1 VIRSPRFDSIGAATI
16 CSVNDTWEHR
26 MGFAALAL
34 AIVGFAVG
42 TMFRIRVLLPILLVL
57 LLASIV
63 FSVVRDFSILEAALM
78 VFLAQT
84 IVQGGYFLGLI
95 AHAVLV
101 AVDREPRVRRRP
113 PRF

>member
-26 MGFAALAL
+26 MGFAALGL

-63 FSVVRDFSILEAALM
+63 FSAVRGFSILL
-78 VFLAQT
+78 
-84 IVQGGYFLGLI
+84 
-95 AHAVLV
+95 
-101 AVDREPRVRRRP
+101 R
-113 PRF
+113 